1 MAQPDLRTPDAL
13 ARAINEAA
21 GYYQQGRLDD
31 ADKICTRVLKAAPDW
46 FDALHLAGLLKLD
59 SGKAAAAQ
67 VLLAKALKL
76 NPNAPQVLANYG
88 RTLAALNRDDDAMA
102 ALDKALALAP
112 DSFETINIR
121 GTVLLKLNRVPEAV
135 TAFERVL
142 ALEPR
147 FLGAR
152 ANLGNAL
159 AQLGRFEEALAH
171 YDALLAA
178 HPTQPEVLV
187 NRAGALAGLGRL
199 DEALAAYDRALALR
213 SDYGKARIGRGATLA
228 ALNRHQDAL
237 QEYAT
242 ALAADKNNADIQHNE
257 ALSLLTLGDYI
268 RGFQK
273 YEARWLRTGM
283 PRRRSLGKP
292 LWLGE
297 YPLAR
302 KTILVHAEQGLG
314 DTIQF
319 ARYVPQLARSGAK
332 VVLEVQKELV
342 ALLSRLEGGASVVAR
357 GDALPAYDVHC
368 PAGSLPLALRT
379 DVAAIPANVPYL
391 AANAERV
398 ATWRERIGSLP
409 SPRIAVAWSGSA
421 DHANDRNRSITLA
434 RLAPIFAATGS
445 IVSIQRELRDGDA
458 DVLARFGNV
467 THVGDAL
474 TDFDDTAAVMALA
487 DLVISVDTSVVH
499 LAGAMGRPV
508 WVLLPFQ
515 PDWRWLLGRAD
526 SPWYPGVRL
535 FRQPRPGDWES
546 VIAQVREFLGLMV
559 RSAVGA
565 SRTMAAPSF
574 ETLAALAPQDEDG
587 SRRKIT
593 GHKKEEATKE
603 EKGTPLPG
611 HPFLKISCTALRP
624 PKPALNA

>member
-31 ADKICTRVLKAAPDW
+31 ADRICTRVLKAAPDW

-76 NPNAPQVLANYG
+76 NPHAPQVLANYG
-88 RTLAALNRDDDAMA
+88 RTLAALNRDDEAMA
-102 ALDKALALAP
+102 SLDKALALAP

-121 GTVLLKLNRVPEAV
+121 GNVLLKLNRPAEAV
-135 TAFERVL
+135 AAFERVL

-159 AQLGRFEEALAH
+159 AQLGRFEDALAH
-171 YDALLAA
+171 YDALLAVQPA
-178 HPTQPEVLV
+178 HPETLV
-187 NRAGALAGLGRL
+187 NRGSALAGLGRL
-199 DEALAAYDRALALR
+199 DEALTAYDRALALR

-242 ALAADKNNADIQHNE
+242 ALATDKGNADIQHNE

-273 YEARWLRTGM
+273 YEARWLRAGM

-342 ALLSRLEGGASVVAR
+342 ALLSRLGGVASVIAR
-357 GDALPAYDVHC
+357 GDALPPYDVHC
-368 PAGSLPLALRT
+368 PAGSLPLALRS
-379 DVAAIPANVPYL
+379 DVASIPANVPYL
-391 AANAERV
+391 VPDEARV
-398 ATWRERIGSLP
+398 AKWRERIGALP

-421 DHANDRNRSITLA
+421 DHANDRNRSITLE
-434 RLAPIFAATGS
+434 RLAPVFAGTGGS
-445 IVSIQRELRDGDA
+445 IVSIQRELRGGDA
-458 DVLARFGNV
+458 DALARLGNV

-474 TDFDDTAAVMALA
+474 ADFDDTAAVMALA
-487 DLVISVDTSVVH
+487 DLVISVDTAVVH

-515 PDWRWLLGRAD
+515 PDWRWLLGRDD
-526 SPWYPGVRL
+526 SPWYPSARL
-535 FRQPRPGDWES
+535 FRQPRPGDWDS
-546 VIAQVREFLGLMV
+546 VIAQVKDEL
-559 RSAVGA
+559 
-565 SRTMAAPSF
+565 SR
-574 ETLAALAPQDEDG
+574 G
-587 SRRKIT
+587 VI
-593 GHKKEEATKE
+593 
-603 EKGTPLPG
+603 
-611 HPFLKISCTALRP
+611 
-624 PKPALNA
+624 

>member
-31 ADKICTRVLKAAPDW
+31 ADKICMRVLKAAPDW

-67 VLLAKALKL
+67 ALLAKALKL
-76 NPNAPQVLANYG
+76 NPNVPQVLANYG
-88 RTLAALNRDDDAMA
+88 RTLSALNRDDEAMA

-121 GTVLLKLNRVPEAV
+121 GNVLLKLNRAAEAAA
-135 TAFERVL
+135 AFERVL

-152 ANLGNAL
+152 GNLGNAL
-159 AQLGRFEEALAH
+159 VLLGRFDEALAH
-171 YDALLAA
+171 YDAVLAVQPA
-178 HPTQPEVLV
+178 HPEMLV
-187 NRAGALAGLGRL
+187 NRGGALAGLGRPE
-199 DEALAAYDRALALR
+199 EALAAYDRALALR

-237 QEYAT
+237 QEYTT
-242 ALAADKNNADIQHNE
+242 ALAADKSNADIQHNE

-273 YEARWLRTGM
+273 YEARWLRAGM

-292 LWLGE
+292 LWRGE

-314 DTIQF
+314 DTLQF
-319 ARYVPQLARSGAK
+319 ARYVPLLARSGAK

-342 ALLSRLEGGASVVAR
+342 ALLSRLEGVTSVVAR
-357 GDALPAYDVHC
+357 GDALPPYDVHC

-379 DVAAIPANVPYL
+379 DVATIPANGPYL
-391 AANAERV
+391 AAEEARV
-398 ATWRERIGSLP
+398 ATWRERLASLP

-421 DHANDRNRSITLA
+421 DHANDRNRSITLERFA
-434 RLAPIFAATGS
+434 PLLAAAAGS
-445 IVSIQRELRDGDA
+445 VVSIQRDLRGGDA
-458 DVLARFGNV
+458 DALARLGNV

-474 TDFDDTAAVMALA
+474 ADFDDTAAVMALA

-499 LAGAMGRPV
+499 LAGALGRPV

-515 PDWRWLLGRAD
+515 PDWRWLLGRDDA
-526 SPWYPGVRL
+526 PWYPSVRL
-535 FRQPRPGDWES
+535 FRQPRPGDWDS
-546 VIAQVREFLGLMV
+546 VIARVRDEL
-559 RSAVGA
+559 
-565 SRTMAAPSF
+565 SR
-574 ETLAALAPQDEDG
+574 G
-587 SRRKIT
+587 VI
-593 GHKKEEATKE
+593 
-603 EKGTPLPG
+603 
-611 HPFLKISCTALRP
+611 
-624 PKPALNA
+624 